1 VYHLQG
7 GIHRYLQAY
16 PDGGKF
22 EGKNFVFDSRIAMGP
37 DGESPTNPSK
47 IVGHCIDCNSDFD
60 RYSGNIVCTV
70 CRQPVLVCDTCVR
83 ENPYPNE
90 YYCAR
95 HRELKGIYLTILDN
109 KSLEELL
116 QQRQSLQHHLN
127 LSLKL
132 AQEKKAQKLRDRQM
146 RSRLRHQEEL
156 RKIREVEVNNLAV
169 DAINEQ
175 SESRISEEQTTGHS
189 EVEESLLVNDNT
201 NLEDVV
207 GNENKHRRDTLRK
220 QIQRL
225 DERIQQ
231 LEAAHTN
238 QLVSDPNL
246 PNPKARCGFGFWN
259 S

>member
-1 VYHLQG
+1 
-7 GIHRYLQAY
+7 
-16 PDGGKF
+16 
-22 EGKNFVFDSRIAMGP
+22 M
-37 DGESPTNPSK
+37 
-47 IVGHCIDCNSDFD
+47 
-60 RYSGNIVCTV
+60 
-70 CRQPVLVCDTCVR
+70 
-83 ENPYPNE
+83 
-90 YYCAR
+90 
-95 HRELKGIYLTILDN
+95 
-109 KSLEELL
+109 L

-156 RKIREVEVNNLAV
+156 RKIREAEVNNLAV

-175 SESRISEEQTTGHS
+175 SESRISEEQTILGHS
-189 EVEESLLVNDNT
+189 EAGESLLENDNT
-201 NLEDVV
+201 NSEDVI